1 MNPYCVGPT
10 IFLPKGP
17 NLFIRLNMNGS
28 AIKSLTLDLL
38 YFIEYTI

>member
-1 MNPYCVGPT
+1 MNPYRVGPT

-17 NLFIRLNMNGS
+17 NLFIKLNINAS
-28 AIKSLTLDLL
+28 AIKSLTLVSL

>member
-17 NLFIRLNMNGS
+17 NLFIKLNMNGS
-28 AIKSLTLDLL
+28 AIKRLNFGIAIF
-38 YFIEYTI
+38 YRIQ